1 MQLFF
6 TKDNMIRKVELKDA
20 DEITSIYNYY
30 IENTVITFEEKK
42 LSSDDI
48 KKRINIII
56 KNYPWI
62 VFEENDQVL
71 GYAYASKFRER
82 SAYRYSTETTVYLN
96 NKSIGKG
103 IGSLLYIELLKQIR
117 MMNFKV
123 AYGVISLP
131 NTGSVKLHEKFGFIK
146 VAHLSNVGY
155 KFNKWIDVGYWELL
169 LK

>member
-1 MQLFF
+1 
-6 TKDNMIRKVELKDA
+6 MIRKVELKDA

-42 LSSDDI
+42 LSSDDV
-48 KKRINIII
+48 KERINIITE
-56 KNYPWI
+56 NYPWL
-62 VFEENDQVL
+62 VFEENDLVL

-96 NKSIGKG
+96 NKSAGKG
-103 IGSLLYIELLKQIR
+103 IGTLLYAELLKQIR
-117 MMNFKV
+117 MLDFKV
-123 AYGVISLP
+123 VYGVIALP
-131 NTGSVKLHEKFGFIK
+131 NIGSVKLHEKFGFKK

-155 KFNKWIDVGYWELL
+155 KFNRWIDVGYWELL